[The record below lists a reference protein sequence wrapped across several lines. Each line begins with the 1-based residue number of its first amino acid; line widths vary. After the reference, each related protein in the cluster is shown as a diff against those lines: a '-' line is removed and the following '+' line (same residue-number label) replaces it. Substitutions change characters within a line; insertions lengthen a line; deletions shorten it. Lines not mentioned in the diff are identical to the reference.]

1 MNKEQFFKA
10 CEKEK
15 SFGEC
20 FYAVYDNFL
29 PYQEFGY
36 LKDYA
41 TNALGWT
48 ISSKINYNDTSN
60 NDFYLTSLVYSN
72 ERRAR
77 EQWANHV
84 DVDAFT
90 NITSKIHIDALMR
103 VKANLYASS
112 SESKIHAPH
121 VDYPLFHI
129 GALFYVTDCDAPTY
143 MADGTE
149 IESKENRL
157 LIFNAATP
165 HSSSAPTNVPY
176 RITININYFG
186 AGVQPNYI
194 MGHNNSIPTI
204 ISNNYPFKLVN
215 E

>member
-1 MNKEQFFKA
+1 MNKEQFLEA
-10 CEKEK
+10 CKKEK

-29 PYQEFGY
+29 PYQEFGL
-36 LKDYA
+36 LKDY
-41 TNALGWT
+41 TNGGLGWR

-60 NDFYLTSLVYSN
+60 NDFYLTSLVFSN
-72 ERRAR
+72 ERTAR
-77 EQWANHV
+77 EQWANDVH
-84 DVDAFT
+84 VDAFT

-103 VKANLYASS
+103 IKANLYASS
-112 SESKIHAPH
+112 AESKIHAPH
-121 VDYPLFHI
+121 VDYSLFHI

-157 LIFNAATP
+157 LIFNASTP
-165 HSSSAPTNVPY
+165 HSSSAPTNVPF

-186 AGVQPNYI
+186 AGVQPGYI
-194 MGHNNSIPTI
+194 MGHTNSIPTI
-204 ISNNYPFKLVN
+204 ISDNYPFKLQN